1 MYIHPSTKWMQG
13 TVLSEIKR
21 PEPSMSNHVH
31 LIAKLGMLEAVFI
44 PSKIG
49 GVMLIKGG
57 ITLPFTEVSEL
68 QNEVH
73 YILQVWYR

>member
-1 MYIHPSTKWMQG
+1 MT
-13 TVLSEIKR
+13 
-21 PEPSMSNHVH
+21 NHVH

-49 GVMLIKGG
+49 GVMLITGE
-57 ITLPFTEVSEL
+57 ITLPFTEIFER

-73 YILQVWYR
+73 YTYSSGLVQMTLFIVLYISQKMCKL

>member
-1 MYIHPSTKWMQG
+1 
-13 TVLSEIKR
+13 
-21 PEPSMSNHVH
+21 
-31 LIAKLGMLEAVFI
+31 MLEAVFI

-49 GVMLIKGG
+49 GAMPIKGE
-57 ITLPFTEVSEL
+57 ITLPFTEVFEL